1 MELLTTSTPTTW
13 IDLND
18 INHLQLKTLTEQY
31 DIPNDFLSY
40 ALDKDESARIE
51 KDYASGTLLIIYDL
65 PYKDESDIADYSSGP
80 MTFIINKRVIITNF
94 SNKKM
99 REELTPLLA
108 SNTLN
113 PKYKTAFV
121 LHWMLQISKRFL
133 DYLRVLNRQRTSIE
147 QALGSTPK
155 NKELL
160 LLMKIERSLIYFIM
174 SLKSNFM
181 VINKIRSGKYLKLYD
196 EDHDLLDDLI
206 IELEQGMDMA
216 EISNRIINEM
226 TDSYYSLIS
235 NDTNSIMK
243 ILTIVS
249 VILTIPT
256 IVFSFYGMNVPLP
269 FTQNR
274 SFAWETITAIALILS
289 VISSI
294 ILIRRDYFSK

>member
-1 MELLTTSTPTTW
+1 MVEQAISTSPNW
-13 IDLND
+13 IDLNQ
-18 INHLQLKTLTEQY
+18 ISQPELKTLTKRY
-31 DIPNDFLSY
+31 RIPNDFLSY

-51 KDYASGTLLIIYDL
+51 IDHTSDTLLIIYDL
-65 PYKDESDIADYSSGP
+65 PYKDESDVADYSSGP

-99 REELTPLLA
+99 REELFPLLT
-108 SNTLN
+108 STTLN
-113 PKYKTAFV
+113 PQHKTAFV
-121 LHWMLQISKRFL
+121 LQWMLQISKRFL
-133 DYLRVLNRQRTSIE
+133 DYLRLLNRQRTAIE
-147 QALGSTPK
+147 QALGATPK

-181 VINKIRSGKYLKLYD
+181 VVNKIRSGKYLKLYD
-196 EDHDLLDDLI
+196 EDHDLLADLI
-206 IELEQGMDMA
+206 VELEQGMDMA
-216 EISNRIINEM
+216 EISNRILNEM

-235 NDTNSIMK
+235 NDTNKNMK

-256 IVFSFYGMNVPLP
+256 IIFSFYGMNVPLP
-269 FTQNR
+269 LTHNG
-274 SFAWETITAIALILS
+274 SIAWELITGIALLLS

-294 ILIRRDYFSK
+294 ALVFRNYFSK